1 MSHLSLED
9 LARLV
14 DEAPDPDAAAHLAA
28 CADCRLELEALQEQ
42 TRWLRELPP
51 PEPRTDGWRA
61 LEARLRSEGLIRDAR
76 PVRRPVSYALLRM
89 AAALAIFLAGMATG
103 AAIRGNETVATQQP
117 READWPAAP
126 AVPVRSA
133 PDPAP
138 DSAPE
143 PAPEPNPAPPARKP
157 APTPVPPPVPARTR
171 PAPPVLASQTDR
183 DRTPRPATERQAEPT
198 GLSTPARPPAT
209 PGEAAAAVRRAEA
222 AFLAELTR
230 YAELVGE
237 REQVFNPI
245 ERLAALES
253 IVLATR
259 DALQR
264 APADPVINGY
274 HLAAL
279 AQRDAILR
287 RLGRSSDETT
297 DEPWF

>member
-14 DEAPDPDAAAHLAA
+14 DEAPDPDEAAHLAA

-51 PEPRTDGWRA
+51 PVPRADGWGA

-103 AAIRGNETVATQQP
+103 AAIRDNETVATQQP
-117 READWPAAP
+117 READWPVVP
-126 AVPVRSA
+126 AVPVRS
-133 PDPAP
+133 DPTPVP
-138 DSAPE
+138 DSAPVPEPE
-143 PAPEPNPAPPARKP
+143 PAPPPARTPAPTPAPPAV
-157 APTPVPPPVPARTR
+157 PVPTR
-171 PAPPVLASQTDR
+171 PAPPVLAGETDL
-183 DRTPRPATERQAEPT
+183 DRTPRAAAERRAEPP
-198 GLSTPARPPAT
+198 GLWTPARPPAT
-209 PGEAAAAVRRAEA
+209 PDEAVAAVRRAEA
-222 AFLAELTR
+222 EYRAAIRR
-230 YAELVGE
+230 YAELVAA
-237 REQVFNPI
+237 REQVFNPV

-253 IVLATR
+253 IVLTTR
-259 DALQR
+259 EALQR

-279 AQRDAILR
+279 AQRDALLR
-287 RLGRSSDETT
+287 RLGPSSDETT

>member
-1 MSHLSLED
+1 
-9 LARLV
+9 
-14 DEAPDPDAAAHLAA
+14 
-28 CADCRLELEALQEQ
+28 
-42 TRWLRELPP
+42 
-51 PEPRTDGWRA
+51 
-61 LEARLRSEGLIRDAR
+61 
-76 PVRRPVSYALLRM
+76 
-89 AAALAIFLAGMATG
+89 
-103 AAIRGNETVATQQP
+103 
-117 READWPAAP
+117 
-126 AVPVRSA
+126 
-133 PDPAP
+133 
-138 DSAPE
+138 
-143 PAPEPNPAPPARKP
+143 
-157 APTPVPPPVPARTR
+157 
-171 PAPPVLASQTDR
+171 
-183 DRTPRPATERQAEPT
+183 RQAEPT